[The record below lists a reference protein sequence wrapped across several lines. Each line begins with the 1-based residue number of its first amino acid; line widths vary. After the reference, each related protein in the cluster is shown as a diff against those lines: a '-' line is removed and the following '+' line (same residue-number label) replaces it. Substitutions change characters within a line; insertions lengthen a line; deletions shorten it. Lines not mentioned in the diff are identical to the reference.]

1 MHRLPFR
8 KLLRQLYY
16 REGER
21 RVLINENTRRKILPV
36 ASGKGGVGKSVL
48 VANLGISLASFGQR
62 TALVDL
68 DLGGS
73 NLHTYLGL
81 KNRHLG
87 LGNFLTD
94 KSISFRDVK
103 MRTPYPNLD
112 FIPGDVLVT
121 GLANVSHPHKRKII
135 ANIEKI
141 DADYILIDLGSGSHV
156 STLDFFLM
164 SNSGILVTTPQ
175 APSILNAYGFL
186 KNAVFRLLQQT
197 FSNHKGVT
205 KLLGTIVQ
213 ESRPNSTPSIGQI
226 VESIGKISKKAARSA
241 REAID
246 QLKPSIIVS
255 MGDRPEDMD
264 IVQSLRTL
272 IEQNLSVKPI
282 CLGFLYYDYIVREAV
297 ADTVP
302 LALVGRDSLIL
313 KEIDRVAQKIV
324 HSERFPEMP
333 LDLNEYEDSF
343 ALAQIEAEDD
353 YQGINPHPHTRADQT
368 PDEASAEEFIRLIAA
383 QKQKINELQGTVR
396 ALTMQGQAQPWE

>member
-1 MHRLPFR
+1 M
-8 KLLRQLYY
+8 
-16 REGER
+16 
-21 RVLINENTRRKILPV
+21 LINENTRRKILPI

-62 TALVDL
+62 TVLVDL

-81 KNRHLG
+81 KNRSLG
-87 LGNFLTD
+87 LGNFLAD
-94 KSISFRDVK
+94 KSVSFDDVRV
-103 MRTPYPNLD
+103 RTPYPNLD

-121 GLANVSHPHKRKII
+121 GIANVSPSQKRTII
-135 ANIEKI
+135 SNLAKV
-141 DADYILIDLGSGSHV
+141 DADYILLDLGSGSHV

-175 APSILNAYGFL
+175 APSILNAYGFF
-186 KNAVFRLLQQT
+186 KNVVFRLLQQT
-197 FSNHKGVT
+197 FSTHKGVT
-205 KLLGTIVQ
+205 KLLATIVR
-213 ESRPNSTPSIGQI
+213 ESKPNSTPSITQI
-226 VESIGKISKKAARSA
+226 VEAIEKLSKKAARSA
-241 REAID
+241 RDAIG

-272 IEQNLSVKPI
+272 IEQNLSVDPL

-297 ADTVP
+297 TETVP

-353 YQGINPHPHTRADQT
+353 YRQVNPHPHTRADQT
-368 PDEASAEEFIRLIAA
+368 PDEASAEDFMRLIAA
-383 QKQKINELQGTVR
+383 QKQQINELQGTLR
-396 ALTMQGQAQPWE
+396 MLTMQEKDDPW

>member
-1 MHRLPFR
+1 M
-8 KLLRQLYY
+8 
-16 REGER
+16 
-21 RVLINENTRRKILPV
+21 LINQNTRRKILPI

-62 TALVDL
+62 TVLVDL

-81 KNRHLG
+81 KNRSLG
-87 LGNFLTD
+87 LGNFLTG
-94 KSISFRDVK
+94 KSVSFDDVK
-103 MRTPYPNLD
+103 VRTPYPNLD

-121 GLANVSHPHKRKII
+121 GIANVTPSQKRTII
-135 ANIEKI
+135 SNLAKV

-186 KNAVFRLLQQT
+186 KNVVFRLLQQT
-197 FSNHKGVT
+197 FSTHKSVT
-205 KLLGTIVQ
+205 KLLGTIVR
-213 ESRPNSTPSIGQI
+213 ESKANSTPSITQI
-226 VESIGKISKKAARSA
+226 VAAIEKLSKKAARSA
-241 REAID
+241 RDAIE

-272 IEQNLSVKPI
+272 MEQNLSVDPI
-282 CLGFLYYDYIVREAV
+282 CLGFLYYDYVVRQAV

-343 ALAQIEAEDD
+343 ALAQIEAEED
-353 YQGINPHPHTRADQT
+353 YREINPHPHTRAAQT
-368 PDEASAEEFIRLIAA
+368 PDEASAEEFLRLIAA
-383 QKQKINELQGTVR
+383 QKQQINELQGTLR
-396 ALTMQGQAQPWE
+396 MLTMRGQEEPW

>member
-1 MHRLPFR
+1 M
-8 KLLRQLYY
+8 
-16 REGER
+16 
-21 RVLINENTRRKILPV
+21 LINQNARCKILPV

-62 TALVDL
+62 TILVDL

-81 KNRHLG
+81 KNRNIG
-87 LGNFLTD
+87 LGNLLTD

-112 FIPGDVLVT
+112 FVPGDVLVT
-121 GLANVSHPHKRKII
+121 GV
-135 ANIEKI
+135 ANITYSKKRSI
-141 DADYILIDLGSGSHV
+141 ISNLTKLDADYILIDLGSGSHV

-175 APSILNAYGFL
+175 PPSILNAYGFL
-186 KNAVFRLLQQT
+186 KNVVFRLLQQT
-197 FSNHKGVT
+197 FNNHKGVT
-205 KLLGTIVQ
+205 RLLGTILR
-213 ESRPNSTPSIGQI
+213 EAKPNSTPSINQI
-226 VESIGKISKKAARSA
+226 VDAIEKISKKAARTA
-241 REAID
+241 REAIE
-246 QLKPSIIVS
+246 QLRPSIIVS
-255 MGDRPEDMD
+255 MGDRPEDMQ

-272 IEQNLSVKPI
+272 IEQNLSVDPI

-313 KEIDRVAQKIV
+313 KGIDRVAQKIV

-333 LDLNEYEDSF
+333 LDLEEYEDSF
-343 ALAQIEAEDD
+343 ELTQIEAEDD
-353 YQGINPHPHTRADQT
+353 YRDVNPHPHTRADQS
-368 PDEASAEEFIRLIAA
+368 PDEASAEEFMRLITA
-383 QKQKINELQGTVR
+383 QKQQINELQGTVR
-396 ALTMQGQAQPWE
+396 MLTMQGRDEPW

>member
-1 MHRLPFR
+1 M
-8 KLLRQLYY
+8 
-16 REGER
+16 
-21 RVLINENTRRKILPV
+21 LINETARCKILPV

-62 TALVDL
+62 TVLVDL

-81 KNRHLG
+81 KNRNLG
-87 LGNFLTD
+87 LGNLLTD

-103 MRTPYPNLD
+103 MRTPYPNLE
-112 FIPGDVLVT
+112 FVPGDVLVT
-121 GLANVSHPHKRKII
+121 GVANVSASQKRSII
-135 ANIEKI
+135 SNLTKL
-141 DADYILIDLGSGSHV
+141 DADYVLIDLGSGSHV

-164 SNSGILVTTPQ
+164 SNSGVLVTTPQ

-197 FSNHKGVT
+197 FSTHKGVT
-205 KLLGTIVQ
+205 RLLMSIVR
-213 ESRPNSTPSIGQI
+213 ESRPNSTPSISQI
-226 VESIGKISKKAARSA
+226 VDSIEKFSKKAARTA
-241 REAID
+241 RAAIG

-255 MGDRPEDMD
+255 MGDRPEDMQ

-272 IEQNLSVKPI
+272 IEQNLSVDPI

-297 ADTVP
+297 TDTVP

-313 KEIDRVAQKIV
+313 KGIDRVAQKIV

-333 LDLNEYEDSF
+333 LDLDEYEDSF
-343 ALAQIEAEDD
+343 GLAQIEAEND
-353 YQGINPHPHTRADQT
+353 YRDVNPHPHTRVDQS
-368 PDEASAEEFIRLIAA
+368 PDEASAEEFMRLIAA
-383 QKQKINELQGTVR
+383 QKQQINELQGTVR
-396 ALTMQGQAQPWE
+396 ALTMQGQAAPWD

>member
-1 MHRLPFR
+1 M
-8 KLLRQLYY
+8 
-16 REGER
+16 
-21 RVLINENTRRKILPV
+21 VINENSRRKILPI

-62 TALVDL
+62 TVLVDL

-81 KNRHLG
+81 KNRNLG
-87 LGNFLTD
+87 IGNFLAD
-94 KSISFRDVK
+94 KSISFGDVK
-103 MRTPYPNLD
+103 TRTPYPNLD

-121 GLANVSHPHKRKII
+121 GVANVSHPQKRSIVS
-135 ANIEKI
+135 NIDKL
-141 DADYILIDLGSGSHV
+141 DADYVLIDLGSGSHV

-197 FSNHKGVT
+197 FSSHKGVT
-205 KLLGTIVQ
+205 KLLASVVH
-213 ESRPNSTPSIGQI
+213 ESKPNSTPSIGDI
-226 VESIGKISKKAARSA
+226 VESIEKLSKKAANTA
-241 REAID
+241 REAIS
-246 QLKPSIIVS
+246 QLRPSIIVS
-255 MGDRPEDMD
+255 MGDRPEDME

-272 IEQNLSVKPI
+272 IEQNLSVEPV

-297 ADTVP
+297 SDTVP

-333 LDLNEYEDSF
+333 LDLDEYEDSF
-343 ALAQIEAEDD
+343 ALAEIEAEDD
-353 YQGINPHPHTRADQT
+353 YKQINPHPQHQA
-368 PDEASAEEFIRLIAA
+368 LG
-383 QKQKINELQGTVR
+383 GTD
-396 ALTMQGQAQPWE
+396 

>member
-1 MHRLPFR
+1 M
-8 KLLRQLYY
+8 
-16 REGER
+16 
-21 RVLINENTRRKILPV
+21 LINENARCKILPV

-62 TALVDL
+62 TILVDL

-81 KNRHLG
+81 KNRNIG
-87 LGNFLTD
+87 LGNLLTD

-103 MRTPYPNLD
+103 MRTPYPNLE
-112 FIPGDVLVT
+112 FVPGDVLVT
-121 GLANVSHPHKRKII
+121 GVANVTHPQKRSII
-135 ANIEKI
+135 SNLSKL

-175 APSILNAYGFL
+175 PPSILNAYGFL
-186 KNAVFRLLQQT
+186 KNVAFRLLQQT
-197 FSNHKGVT
+197 FSKHKGVT
-205 KLLGTIVQ
+205 RLLGTILR
-213 ESRPNSTPSIGQI
+213 EAKPNSTPSINQI
-226 VESIGKISKKAARSA
+226 VEAIEKISKKAARTA
-241 REAID
+241 REAIE

-255 MGDRPEDMD
+255 MGDRPEDMQ

-272 IEQNLSVKPI
+272 IEQNLSVDPI

-313 KEIDRVAQKIV
+313 KGIDRVAQKIV

-333 LDLNEYEDSF
+333 LDLDEYEDSF

-353 YQGINPHPHTRADQT
+353 YRDINPHPHTRADQS
-368 PDEASAEEFIRLIAA
+368 PDEASAEEFMRLITA
-383 QKQKINELQGTVR
+383 QKQQINELQGTVR
-396 ALTMQGQAQPWE
+396 ALTMQDQNQPW